1 MDALPWW
8 GLPLIFSVLE
18 GALCSSI
25 GTVLLTQRRIL
36 QANLIAHGVLP
47 GLAVAVAL
55 QLDPAIGG
63 WVSGLAAAL
72 IAERLIRT
80 HQRQQ
85 EAVQNTV
92 LAGALATGVLL
103 LALLQ
108 QRVEL
113 EGLLFGDLL
122 IAGGRDLFQSVLAAA
137 VAIAFITTQYK
148 QLVFSG
154 VDPDGAE
161 ATGLPIHR
169 LRTAL
174 SVVTTLVIVSAISA
188 VGIIL
193 VIALLCA
200 PAVIG
205 LQQANSLSGAMVRA
219 AAIGS
224 SCSLGGFGLALLL
237 DLPPGPVIGLFCLLL
252 LWLPKPD
259 QTIN

>member
-8 GLPLIFSVLE
+8 GLPLIFALLE
-18 GALCSSI
+18 GALCSSV

-47 GLAVAVAL
+47 GLAIAIAL

-63 WVSGLAAAL
+63 WISGLAAAL
-72 IAERLIRT
+72 LAERLIRS
-80 HQRQQ
+80 HQQQQ

-92 LAGALATGVLL
+92 LAGALLRVLL

-113 EGLLFGDLL
+113 EALLFGDLL
-122 IAGGRDLFQSVLAAA
+122 IAGGRDLLQTLIAAA
-137 VAIAFITTQYK
+137 AAMAFIGTQY
-148 QLVFSG
+148 QRLVFSG

-161 ATGLPIHR
+161 AAGVPIHR
-169 LRTAL
+169 LRTLLA
-174 SVVTTLVIVSAISA
+174 VVTTLVIVSAISA

-200 PAVIG
+200 PAVVG
-205 LQQANSLSGAMVRA
+205 LNQPAASRA
-219 AAIGS
+219 QW
-224 SCSLGGFGLALLL
+224 CERL
-237 DLPPGPVIGLFCLLL
+237 
-252 LWLPKPD
+252 
-259 QTIN
+259 

>member
-8 GLPLIFSVLE
+8 GLPLIFALLE
-18 GALCSSI
+18 GALCSSV

-47 GLAVAVAL
+47 GLAIAIAL

-63 WVSGLAAAL
+63 WISGLAAAL
-72 IAERLIRT
+72 LAERLIRS
-80 HQRQQ
+80 HQQQQ

-92 LAGALATGVLL
+92 LAGSLATGILL
-103 LALLQ
+103 VALLQ

-161 ATGLPIHR
+161 AAGLPIHR
-169 LRTAL
+169 LRIVLA
-174 SVVTTLVIVSAISA
+174 VVTTLVIVSAISA

-200 PAVIG
+200 PAVVG
-205 LQQANSLSGAMVRA
+205 LNQASSLSGAMVRA
-219 AAIGS
+219 SVIGS

-237 DLPPGPVIGLFCLLL
+237 DLPPGPVIGLLCLLL

-259 QTIN
+259 QSTN

>member
-1 MDALPWW
+1 MEALPWW
-8 GLPLIFSVLE
+8 GLPLIFALLE
-18 GALCSSI
+18 GALCSCV

-36 QANLIAHGVLP
+36 QANLIANGVLP
-47 GLAVAVAL
+47 GLAIAVAL

-72 IAERLIRT
+72 VSEHLIRS
-80 HQRQQ
+80 HRHQQ

-92 LAGALATGVLL
+92 LAGALAIGVLL

-113 EGLLFGDLL
+113 EALLFGDLL
-122 IAGGRDLFQSVLAAA
+122 IAGGRDLLQTLIAAA
-137 VAIAFITTQYK
+137 AAMAFIGTQY
-148 QLVFSG
+148 QRLVFSG

-161 ATGLPIHR
+161 AAGVPIHR
-169 LRTAL
+169 LRTLLA
-174 SVVTTLVIVSAISA
+174 VVTTLVIVSAISA

-200 PAVIG
+200 PAVVG
-205 LQQANSLSGAMVRA
+205 LNQASSLSGAMVRA
-219 AAIGS
+219 SVIGS

-237 DLPPGPVIGLFCLLL
+237 DLPPGPVIGLLCLLL
-252 LWLPKPD
+252 LCLPKPD
-259 QTIN
+259 QTTN

>member
-8 GLPLIFSVLE
+8 GLPLIFALLE
-18 GALCSSI
+18 GALCSSV

-47 GLAVAVAL
+47 GLAIAIAL
-55 QLDPAIGG
+55 QLDPAIGDG
-63 WVSGLAAAL
+63 STPCCSSA
-72 IAERLIRT
+72 AERLIRS
-80 HQRQQ
+80 HQQQQ

-92 LAGALATGVLL
+92 LAGSLATGILL
-103 LALLQ
+103 VALLQ

-137 VAIAFITTQYK
+137 VAITFITTQYK

-161 ATGLPIHR
+161 AAGLPIHR
-169 LRTAL
+169 LRIVLA
-174 SVVTTLVIVSAISA
+174 VVTTLVIVSAISA

-200 PAVIG
+200 PAVLG
-205 LQQANSLSGAMVRA
+205 LHQASSLSGAMTRA
-219 AAIGS
+219 AVIGS
-224 SCSLGGFGLALLL
+224 SCSLAGFGLALLL
-237 DLPPGPVIGLFCLLL
+237 DLPPGPVIGLLCLLL
-252 LWLPKPD
+252 LFLPRSD
-259 QTIN
+259 QNKN